1 MEKTLGGILREYM
14 YEEIFR
20 QGDTVLGN
28 LEDYERQVE
37 TVTGALDSRKIKNIY
52 VCGCGDS
59 YYVGEAAREAFY
71 RYAGVNLIPSEAY
84 EFVTYDHRRLEKE
97 DLVIGVSV
105 SGNVGTSLDCLE
117 RARER
122 QVRTLGINNR
132 KGSAIW
138 AMADAVVD
146 IHIPV
151 PEEGPVPLTCH
162 YLANLTV
169 LFLLA
174 LRLGMKNGHIG
185 TDEYEAAM
193 EELRYNLRVMR
204 GNAKRLNG
212 TVLELAHH
220 AVHSAPYVV
229 TGHGVNLATARFAV
243 AKLHEAAGQG
253 HIVQETEEWA
263 HEERQMTEKDT
274 FTFVLAAGAGAE
286 RAAKIL
292 EMIDS
297 FESHGIAVAREGD
310 GQELKAEWR
319 LDVEMADNESFSPM
333 SLKLP
338 LELFAYHISEMLD
351 VCPFHFDNVV
361 QTKAIE
367 KLIYKEKE

>member
-1 MEKTLGGILREYM
+1 MEKTLGGILRGYL
-14 YEEIFR
+14 YEDIFS
-20 QGDTVLGN
+20 QGDTVLRN
-28 LEDYERQVE
+28 LPDYERQIE
-37 TVTGALDSRKIKNIY
+37 TVTAGLDCRRIHNIY

-59 YYVGEAAREAFY
+59 YYAGEAAREAFY

-97 DLVIGVSV
+97 DIVIGVSV

-117 RARER
+117 RAREK

-138 AMADAVVD
+138 SIADAVVD
-146 IHIPV
+146 IHIPM

-169 LFLLA
+169 LFLTA
-174 LRLGMKNGHIG
+174 LRLGVKNGHIG
-185 TDEYEAAM
+185 TDEYGAAM
-193 EELRYNLRVMR
+193 EEIRYNLSVMR
-204 GNAKRLNG
+204 ENAEQLDGPVREIANR
-212 TVLELAHH
+212 
-220 AVHSAPYVV
+220 AVYRVPYVV

-253 HIVQETEEWA
+253 HIVQETEEGA

-274 FTFVLAAGAGAE
+274 FTFVLAAGEGAE

-292 EMIDS
+292 EIIDS
-297 FESHGIAVAREGD
+297 FESHGIAVAWEGD
-310 GQELKAEWR
+310 RRELKAERR
-319 LDVEMADNESFSPM
+319 LDVNMADNESFSPM

-338 LELFAYHISEMLD
+338 MELFAYHISEILD